1 MFNRRLESFVPTI
14 YKGIVEMEDIMATE
28 EEILDTSRYEMMTAF
43 ANTFVVTADINGII
57 IFEQMLGIV
66 ANPLIEDLE
75 FRRQRILNRLSMT
88 PPFTFRFLKQRLDE
102 IIGVDAW
109 SAHIDFDNYTLYIES
124 SALDQNWYSELA
136 FTINR
141 IKPCNMIFTNV
152 PYTTRSIKVSEEISY
167 ETLVWKYRL
176 GSWLL
181 AQHPFSKR
189 EEGGLVKMPEMKSVQ
204 DALLNDTAEFV
215 ADDIASV
222 LINDSIAITN
232 FETKS
237 VIGNQLTMEYEVTP
251 LMTSLITNIK
261 LLRADN
267 EILTESDV
275 YVPVSET
282 VLSKH
287 IIRVK
292 EGA

>member
-1 MFNRRLESFVPTI
+1 
-14 YKGIVEMEDIMATE
+14 
-28 EEILDTSRYEMMTAF
+28 
-43 ANTFVVTADINGII
+43 
-57 IFEQMLGIV
+57 
-66 ANPLIEDLE
+66 
-75 FRRQRILNRLSMT
+75 
-88 PPFTFRFLKQRLDE
+88 
-102 IIGVDAW
+102 
-109 SAHIDFDNYTLYIES
+109 
-124 SALDQNWYSELA
+124 
-136 FTINR
+136 
-141 IKPCNMIFTNV
+141 
-152 PYTTRSIKVSEEISY
+152 
-167 ETLVWKYRL
+167 
-176 GSWLL
+176 
-181 AQHPFSKR
+181 
-189 EEGGLVKMPEMKSVQ
+189 MPEMKSVQ

-237 VIGNQLTMEYEVTP
+237 VTGNQLTMEYEVTP
-251 LMTSLITNIK
+251 SMTSLITNIK
-261 LLRADN
+261 LLRADD